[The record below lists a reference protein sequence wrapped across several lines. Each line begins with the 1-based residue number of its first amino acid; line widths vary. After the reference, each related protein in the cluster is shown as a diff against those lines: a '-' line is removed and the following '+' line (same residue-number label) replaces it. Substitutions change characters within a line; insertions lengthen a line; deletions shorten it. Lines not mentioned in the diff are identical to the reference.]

1 MIPTETLQL
10 RACDRFGRDILIIGE
25 WQMWY
30 QLGAIHMIINAELF
44 VNDLP
49 GQLIGSIEPISLV
62 DGNILGVVHNRDR
75 IVDHRIC
82 VNVTFEVDDKQLE
95 RLKEMWSARD
105 IVISSLGSVHE
116 TFSMEYILIGDVN
129 AQYIEGLLRKM
140 NEATTIDEV
149 NVSYSTKSMKNAA
162 HTSLISVKAR
172 YEDNLDKIDQILR
185 RECKKSNITYVR
197 GV

>member
-1 MIPTETLQL
+1 
-10 RACDRFGRDILIIGE
+10 
-25 WQMWY
+25 
-30 QLGAIHMIINAELF
+30 MIINAELF

-49 GQLIGSIEPISLV
+49 GQLIGSIEPISMV

-95 RLKEMWSARD
+95 RLKELWGARD

-185 RECKKSNITYVR
+185 KECKKSNITYVR